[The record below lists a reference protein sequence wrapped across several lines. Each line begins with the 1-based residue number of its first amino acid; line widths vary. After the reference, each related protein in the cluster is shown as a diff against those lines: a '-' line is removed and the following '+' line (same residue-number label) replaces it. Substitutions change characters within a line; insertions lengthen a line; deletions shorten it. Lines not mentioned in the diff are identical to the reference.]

1 MPGPVFVSFMFI
13 LRLVIY
19 ALLLLIAVAPRAEG
33 AEPRRVLLLHSFGR
47 DFAPYD
53 TFAGSFRT
61 ELASWSPEP
70 VDVYEASLESA
81 RFGGTAEDHPFVDY
95 LEALFRDRQPDLVV
109 SIGGPA
115 ARFAQRQRSH
125 LFPGV
130 PMLIAATDERHLEA
144 AALTSSDALVAVR
157 YEPGKILDTM
167 LRLLPKTTHVAVVI
181 GDSPLEQFW
190 LSELQSVMAP
200 FTNRVGVT
208 WLNQLSYPEM
218 LKRCATLPP
227 HSVIF
232 YALLYVDA
240 DGVPHR
246 EQRALS
252 GLQAVA
258 NAPIFGVQDS
268 QLGRGIVGG
277 PLMEIDQLSRNAAAA
292 AVRILGGES
301 PESVRF
307 PVQGPGPPQF
317 DWRELR
323 RWGID
328 EALLPPGSELLFRH
342 PTLWELHRGRILA
355 IAAVCVAEAVLII
368 LLAANLSRRRRAERS
383 LRESEQRLNLA
394 TAAGDL
400 GIWIWDIT
408 LDEFWATANWR
419 RMFGFAPDIPIDY
432 QAVVRR
438 IHPEDRVR
446 VDHGVRQA
454 RKHGNEYLEEFR
466 LILPDEPQRWIAA
479 RGRVE
484 AAGETGGIRMLGV
497 SVDITE
503 RKRVEAAARD
513 FSRQLIHAQE
523 EERARLARELHDDV
537 TQRLARLAIDISRTE
552 LGTAEASPIQ
562 VAREVR
568 EGLVRL
574 SEDVHSLSYR
584 LHPAMLEDLGLA
596 AALQVE
602 FERFTEHL
610 PIRGEVALPEM
621 PESLPEGAALCLFR
635 VAQEALRNVERH
647 AQASAVRLTVRVLNG
662 GLQLAVQD
670 NGRGF
675 DPSLYPD
682 RPSLGLVSMRER
694 LQFFGGEL
702 DIETGPEQ
710 GTTIVA
716 WLPIKTL
723 KTGNDDQNP
732 TTAGVAR

>member
-1 MPGPVFVSFMFI
+1 MFI

-19 ALLLLIAVAPRAEG
+19 GLLMLIAVAPRLEG

-53 TFAGSFRT
+53 TFAGTFRT

-70 VDVYEASLESA
+70 VDVFEASLESA

-95 LEALFRDRQPDLVV
+95 LRALFRSRQPDLVV

-115 ARFAQRQRSH
+115 TRFAQRQRSH

-130 PMLIAATDERHLEA
+130 PMLITATDERHLEA
-144 AALTSSDALVAVR
+144 AAITSSDALVAVR
-157 YEPGKILDTM
+157 YEPGRILETL
-167 LRLLPKTTHVAVVI
+167 LRLLPQTTHVAVVI

-208 WLNQLSYPEM
+208 WLNKLSYPEM

-227 HSVIF
+227 HSAIY

-252 GLQAVA
+252 RLQAVA

-292 AVRILGGES
+292 ALRVLGGES

-307 PVQGPGPPQF
+307 PAQGPGPPQF

-328 EALLPPGSELLFRH
+328 EALLPPGSEIRFRQ
-342 PTLWELHRGRILA
+342 PTLWEQHRWRILA
-355 IAAVCVAEAVLII
+355 IAALCVVEAALIV
-368 LLAANLSRRRRAERS
+368 LLAANLARRRRAERS
-383 LRESEQRLNLA
+383 LRESEQRLSLA
-394 TAAGDL
+394 TAAGNL
-400 GIWIWDIT
+400 GIWIWDIAR
-408 LDEFWATANWR
+408 DELWANPNWR
-419 RMFGFAPDIPIDY
+419 RMFGFGPDLPLDY
-432 QAVVRR
+432 GAVMQRV
-438 IHPEDRVR
+438 HPEDRER

-454 RKHGNEYLEEFR
+454 RKSGSEYREEFR
-466 LILPDEPQRWIAA
+466 VTLPDGSQRWIAA
-479 RGRVE
+479 HGRIE
-484 AAGETGGIRMLGV
+484 SIGNAEGIRMLGA

-503 RKRVEAAARD
+503 RKRVEATAQNL
-513 FSRQLIHAQE
+513 SRRLISAQE
-523 EERARLARELHDDV
+523 EERARLARELHDDI

-552 LGTAEASPIQ
+552 LGTAESSPVQ

-602 FERFTEHL
+602 CERFGERL
-610 PIRGEVALPEM
+610 PIRTEVALPEV
-621 PESLPEGAALCLFR
+621 PESLPEGTALCLFR
-635 VAQEALRNVERH
+635 VAQEALRNVARH
-647 AQASAVRLTVRVLNG
+647 AQASVVRLTVRVVDG

-670 NGRGF
+670 DGRGF
-675 DPSLYPD
+675 DPVLHRD
-682 RPSLGLVSMRER
+682 RPSLGLASMRER
-694 LQFFGGEL
+694 VQFFGGEL
-702 DIETGPEQ
+702 DIESAPGH

-716 WLPIKTL
+716 WLPIHSL
-723 KTGNDDQNP
+723 NADNDEPNP
-732 TTAGVAR
+732 ATANTAR